1 MSSIGESTSPDIG
14 AAFRGAPSPYALID
28 RDFVYVWVNPAY
40 AALTNRAEE
49 DLIGRSVHDRFP
61 DRAQSAFGVGAPSLR
76 RSLERVLASGEPDT
90 FALARQELGHGSGEL
105 DNRPYW
111 AVTSSAVT
119 EGDRITGILIH
130 AENVTGSIEAVS
142 EQATGDH
149 GPPRAGTVAAVDN
162 LLQQSLVRLGA
173 LNDLGVALVGVTAVD
188 ELVAIFCRPGALGD
202 GPSTV
207 RMSVADQGLTRVA
220 HLTDDGVRWDPAP
233 ALDPDPSVYPKTTA
247 ADEGTEIV
255 LALCS
260 DDAAVANLTLLYE
273 PGYEFTS
280 TDRLI
285 YELVEGLGSDAIAA
299 CLLHSEQSD
308 TLESV
313 SEALLHSNIEDPVH
327 AEVHGLYRPATTHT
341 TAGGDWFDQLQLAGE
356 RVLLVIGDVADHGAT
371 ASGEMA
377 RAKATIQAHALES
390 ASTEVIATKASA
402 AIRRFAGT
410 LATAVIALYDPSTE
424 LLSWTTAG
432 HPFPLMIPASG
443 PARFLEGTHG
453 PPLGTGLA
461 GHYTQSTRRLER
473 GDTVIFYTDGLIERP
488 GELIDVGLER
498 LRAAAEGMRDSRQLA
513 EDLFADLVPDEG
525 NADDV
530 AVLVACIT

>member
-1 MSSIGESTSPDIG
+1 MSSPGKSNSPDLE
-14 AAFRGAPSPYALID
+14 AAFAAAPSPYALID
-28 RDFVYVWVNPAY
+28 RDFVYVWVNRAY
-40 AALTNRAEE
+40 AALSSRPEG
-49 DLIGRSVHDRFP
+49 DLIGRSALESFP
-61 DRAQSAFGVGAPSLR
+61 GGTIPDAVDGERSLR
-76 RSLERVLASGEPDT
+76 HSLARVLATGEPDT
-90 FALARQELGHGSGEL
+90 FAVTRRALGSAPGTFDEA
-105 DNRPYW
+105 PYW

-130 AENVTGSIEAVS
+130 AENVTGSIEAVG
-142 EQATGDH
+142 EDAPGDG

-162 LLQQSLVRLGA
+162 LLQRSLVRLGA
-173 LNDLGVALVGVTAVD
+173 LNDLGVALVGVTSIDDLA
-188 ELVAIFCRPGALGD
+188 AIFCAPGALGA
-202 GPSTV
+202 GPNSV
-207 RMSVADQGLTRVA
+207 RMAVADQGVTRVA
-220 HLTDDGVRWDPAP
+220 RLVDDGVTWDPAP
-233 ALDPDPSVYPKTTA
+233 AIDPDPTAYPKTT
-247 ADEGTEIV
+247 DTDDGTEVVI
-255 LALCS
+255 ALGA
-260 DDAAVANLTLLYE
+260 DDTTVATLRLHYD

-285 YELVEGLGSDAIAA
+285 YELVAGLGSDAIAA
-299 CLLHSEQSD
+299 CLLHSEQSE

-341 TAGGDWFDQLQLAGE
+341 TAGGDWFDQLQLEGE

-390 ASTEVIATKASA
+390 ASTDVIATKASA

-410 LATAVIALYDPSTE
+410 LATAVIALYDPATE

-461 GHYTQSTRRLER
+461 GRYTQSSCRLER
-473 GDTVIFYTDGLIERP
+473 GDTVVFYTDGLIERP
-488 GELIDVGLER
+488 GELIDTGLER
-498 LRAAAEGMRDSRQLA
+498 LRAVAQDVSHSPDLA
-513 EDLFADLVPDEG
+513 EDLFARLVPDEA

-530 AVLVACIT
+530 AMLVARIT